1 MSSIDISRIK
11 LSQLRAFHAVAKY
24 ENFSEAAATLS
35 VSQSSV
41 SHSIA
46 SMEAELGV
54 VLFIRGRHGAT
65 LTFVGE
71 QILAPVQQMLLLLD
85 KIAEQA
91 IASRSAQTGQVRI
104 ASIASLATRWLPAV
118 IAQFNQQ
125 YSHITVTVTK
135 CFDYG
140 EVQAALND
148 RSADIGLMDIYN
160 PLGYSIVDIGHD
172 PYVLLLPKDT
182 LPPDQPATWS
192 YVSQYP
198 VIMPA
203 PNDRGYDA
211 LRDHVSRFSSPLNI
225 AYEINEDAIIVSMVE
240 QKLGVAILPYLA
252 ALPIPESVQVRLLP
266 DSLIRRLGAVVRDD
280 VLNPPAVF
288 LFQALVKRI
297 GKDIYAINAFPE

>member
-1 MSSIDISRIK
+1 MGSIDISKIK
-11 LSQLRAFHAVAKY
+11 LSQLRAFHAVAKC
-24 ENFSEAAATLS
+24 ENFSEAAATLN

-46 SMEAELGV
+46 SMESELGV
-54 VLFIRGRHGAT
+54 VLFTRGRHGAT

-71 QILAPVQQMLLLLD
+71 QIWVPVQQMLSLLD
-85 KIAEQA
+85 KVVEHA

-104 ASIASLATRWLPAV
+104 ASIASLATRWLPTV

-125 YSHITVTVTK
+125 YEQITITVTKFSDHT
-135 CFDYG
+135 
-140 EVQAALND
+140 EVQAALNN

-160 PLGYSIVDIGHD
+160 PAGYSIVDIGYD
-172 PYVLLLPKDT
+172 PYVLLLPGDT

-192 YVSQYP
+192 YLEQYP

-203 PNDRGYDA
+203 PSDRGYDA
-211 LRDHVSRFSSPLNI
+211 LREHVSRFSPTLNI
-225 AYEINEDAIIVSMVE
+225 AYEINEDAVIVSMVE

-252 ALPIPESVQVRLLP
+252 ALPIPESVQVRQLP
-266 DSLIRRLGAVVRDD
+266 DALIRRLGAVVRED

-288 LFQALVKRI
+288 LFLDLVKRI
-297 GKDIYAINAFPE
+297 GEDIFAINAFQ